1 MKTQLIAAA
10 FATCFATA
18 AFAGAGDPVMNF
30 EGNATL
36 NTKINA
42 ELTNGR
48 QGMKGGLDVDVKA
61 VGVSA
66 TMEAFSTKAGSQI
79 VGAIAQEGGGVINF
93 KKDVTIS
100 GEINK
105 ELKNNQGDTQV
116 VNAIYQRGA
125 SSINGNK

>member
-1 MKTQLIAAA
+1 MKAKLISTA

-18 AFAGAGDPVMNF
+18 AFAAPGDPVMTF

-36 NTKINA
+36 QTNIKA

-48 QGMKGGLDVDVKA
+48 QGMSGAVEVDIKA
-61 VGVSA
+61 INVDGNL
-66 TMEAFSTKAGSQI
+66 TTNSTKSGSQI
-79 VGAIAQEGGGVINF
+79 VGAIAQEGGGSISF

-125 SSINGNK
+125 SSVNGNR

>member
-1 MKTQLIAAA
+1 MKTKLIALA
-10 FATCFATA
+10 FVSALSAT
-18 AFAGAGDPVMNF
+18 AFAGPGDPVMVM
-30 EGNATL
+30 EGNVTL
-36 NTKINA
+36 DTKINA

-79 VGAIAQEGGGVINF
+79 VGAVAQEGGGVMTF
-93 KKDVTIS
+93 KKDLTIA
-100 GEINK
+100 GQINK

-116 VNAIYQRGA
+116 VNAIYQRG
-125 SSINGNK
+125 SSVR

>member
-1 MKTQLIAAA
+1 MKTQLFAIAMFSAVS
-10 FATCFATA
+10 AT
-18 AFAGAGDPVMNF
+18 AFAGPGDPVMNF

-36 NTKINA
+36 QTKINA

-79 VGAIAQEGGGVINF
+79 VGAVAQEGGGVMNF
-93 KKDVTIS
+93 KKDLTIS

-116 VNAIYQRGA
+116 VNAIYQRG
-125 SSINGNK
+125 SSVR